1 MRNKY
6 TEEERIMYYLGIDLG
21 GTNAAA
27 GVVNED
33 YQIIGKASVPTNAK
47 DGVDAIVKNIVK
59 AAKNAIAE
67 SGLTES
73 DIASIGIGSP
83 GAVDPEKGV
92 VDFAGNLGF
101 DHTPLAA
108 LVGEYFPGKKVLLEN
123 DANVAA
129 YAEHMAGAAKGTK
142 DSITITL
149 GTGVGGGMVINGR
162 IYSGFNNKGAEF
174 GHIVIERDGWE
185 CSCGRRGCWE
195 AYASVSGLIRL
206 TKQEMLRDKGSVMW
220 EIAGGS
226 LDNVN
231 GLTSFDAMRRGD
243 HTAVYVVESY
253 LRSVAAGL
261 INVINILQPE
271 VICIGGGIS
280 KEGDYLLKPI
290 QEIVN
295 SEMFAKR
302 SDTFTQV
309 RIAKLGNDAG
319 IIGAALLNA

>member
-1 MRNKY
+1 
-6 TEEERIMYYLGIDLG
+6 MYYLGIDLG

-27 GVVNED
+27 GVVNEN
-33 YQIIGKASVPTNAK
+33 YEIIGKASVPTNA
-47 DGVDAIVKNIVK
+47 DAGVDAVVSNIVK
-59 AAKNAIAE
+59 AAKAAIKEAGVTE
-67 SGLTES
+67 NDISG
-73 DIASIGIGSP
+73 IGVGSP
-83 GAVDPEKGV
+83 GAIDPEKGV

-101 DHTPLAA
+101 DHTPLAE
-108 LVGEYFPGKKVLLEN
+108 LVGAHFPGKKVSVEN

-129 YAEHMAGAAKGTK
+129 FAEHMAGAAKGTR
-142 DSITITL
+142 DSVTITL

-162 IYSGFNNKGAEF
+162 IYSGFNSKGGEF

-206 TKQEMLRDKGSVMW
+206 TKQEMLRDEQSVMW
-220 EIAGGS
+220 EIAKGS

-243 HTAVYVVESY
+243 HTAIYVVESY

-261 INVINILQPE
+261 INVINILQPQ

-290 QEIVN
+290 QKIVN
-295 SEMFAKR
+295 SEMFTKR
-302 SDTFTQV
+302 SDTSTEV

-319 IIGAALLNA
+319 IIGAALLNAQ